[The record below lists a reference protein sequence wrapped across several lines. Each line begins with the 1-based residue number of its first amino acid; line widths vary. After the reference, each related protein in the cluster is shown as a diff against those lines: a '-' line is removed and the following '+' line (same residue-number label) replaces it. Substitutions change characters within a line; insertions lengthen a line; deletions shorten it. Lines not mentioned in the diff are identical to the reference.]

1 MWKYEGMTTP
11 DKPRRILIFSLMYY
25 HRFVGGAEVAVEHIT
40 RRISPE
46 EIEFDMITM
55 RTEAQKYERI
65 GNINVYRVGPRW
77 KGGTRSPLLY
87 VLKYLFMPL
96 ALFKALQ
103 LHATRKYHATW
114 CIMANYASG
123 PALFFKLMH
132 REVRLILTLQE
143 GDPFAHIRKRV
154 GITYPFFK
162 KLFKISDHIQTISSY
177 LADWAKSMGATCPI
191 IVTPNGVDTR
201 FFAEDISV
209 AEASELRRSLNKHEG
224 DTLLITTGRL
234 VVKNAVADILK
245 SLTYL
250 PKQVKFVSVGGGY
263 LEGELKALAR
273 QLKIEDRVTFVPYL
287 PSKDLPSYLH
297 VADIFVRPSLSEGL
311 GNSFLEAMAAG
322 IPVIATPV
330 GGIPDFLKDGQT
342 GLFCE
347 VNNPQS
353 IAQKVE
359 KLIRDTESRD
369 FIVKNARE
377 MVVARYDWKN
387 ISSQMLELFKG
398 VA

>member
-11 DKPRRILIFSLMYY
+11 EKPRRILIFSLMYY
-25 HRFVGGAEVAVEHIT
+25 YRFVGGAEVAVEEIT

-46 EIEFDMITM
+46 EVEFDMITM
-55 RTEAQKYERI
+55 RTEALKFERV
-65 GNINVYRVGPRW
+65 GTINVYRVGPRW

-87 VLKYLFMPL
+87 ALKYLFMPL
-96 ALFKALQ
+96 ALLKALQ

-132 REVRLILTLQE
+132 REVKLILTLQE

-162 KLFKISDHIQTISSY
+162 KLFKVSDHIQTISTY
-177 LADWAKSMGATCPI
+177 LADWAKSLGATCPI
-191 IVTPNGVDTR
+191 VVTPNGVDVR
-201 FFAEDISV
+201 FFAEEISV
-209 AEASELRRSLNKHEG
+209 AEASELKRSLNKNEG
-224 DTLLITTGRL
+224 DVLLITTGRL
-234 VVKNAVADILK
+234 VLKNAVADILK
-245 SLTYL
+245 SLTHL
-250 PKQVKFVSVGGGY
+250 PKNVKFVSIGSGH
-263 LEGELKALAR
+263 LESELKALAAE
-273 QLKIEDRVTFVPYL
+273 LKVEDRVTFIGYIPQKEL
-287 PSKDLPSYLH
+287 PPYLH

-330 GGIPDFLKDGQT
+330 GGIPDFLVDGQT

-353 IAQKVE
+353 VAQKVE
-359 KLIRDTESRD
+359 KLIKDKESRD
-369 FIVKNARE
+369 YIVKNARE

-387 ISSQMLELFKG
+387 ISSQMLALFKD
-398 VA
+398 VV